1 MQALRL
7 YLKLVRWDWVR
18 EMKRKDTI
26 LSMIMFSLV
35 TLFIF
40 SFAIPTESLTAE
52 NWQAGILWVTLLMA
66 SAIGVDRA
74 FRGAGEERML
84 EGQLLAPVGRLTL
97 YWAKVTSTFLYLMV
111 MEVVILLAFCL
122 LYNVDLGLTQ
132 VGAVLATVVATT
144 VGIVAVGVTL
154 SAMTRSLH
162 GGDVLLRILMF
173 SLLIPLFWSA
183 VKVTHAIFQE
193 QPVELTAV
201 GIIIA
206 FDLFYLAAG
215 HLLFEPIMQDFSG

>member
-40 SFAIPTESLTAE
+40 SRAFPTDTLTAE

-74 FRGAGEERML
+74 FRGDGEERML
-84 EGQLLAPVGRLTL
+84 EGLLLAPVGRLTL
-97 YWAKVTSTFLYLMV
+97 YWAKITSTFLYLVV

-122 LYNVDLGLTQ
+122 LFNVDLGLTQ
-132 VGAVLATVVATT
+132 IGAVLATVLATT
-144 VGIVAVGVTL
+144 IGIVAVGVTL

-183 VKVTHAIFQE
+183 VKVTQAIFQE
-193 QPVELTAV
+193 EPVELAAV
-201 GIIIA
+201 GIIVA
-206 FDLFYLAAG
+206 FDLFYLGAG
-215 HLLFEPIMQDFSG
+215 HLLFEPIVQDFSG